1 MLSLSE
7 LVMLMLLP
15 SSGGALTEVHH
26 HQHHHHHHHFK
37 GGIGAYFQQGEKK
50 QFSAIVKSSQ
60 TFVLSLVINCVFCD
74 CRRQMMAS
82 VTRWL
87 LASLLLRNDHALRHW
102 FWLDRED

>member
-1 MLSLSE
+1 MLPLSE

-15 SSGGALTEVHH
+15 SPGGALTEVHH
-26 HQHHHHHHHFK
+26 HQHHHHHHHFE
-37 GGIGAYFQQGEKK
+37 GGAFNKEKK
-50 QFSAIVKSSQ
+50 K
-60 TFVLSLVINCVFCD
+60 TVLRDCEIIADLRFLALVVNCVFYD
-74 CRRQMMAS
+74 CRRRMMAS